1 MILFSCLRKLG
12 TRPILFF
19 CFVFSLIKKKKK
31 HFFKFT
37 VLSKLCQARAFFA
50 KFLPKN
56 LKPIFSVGARN
67 VQTL

>member
-19 CFVFSLIKKKKK
+19 FFFSLIKKKKK

-37 VLSKLCQARAFFA
+37 VLSKLCQARAFLA